1 MAGRI
6 AHIKRFT
13 GTGGQNGI
21 GTVSTTTGTKWR
33 LLFATAK
40 YSASPTQA
48 GVTLTLDS
56 GADTAFDVVLNT
68 GSANAQTTVYIPTPD
83 TIIIQ
88 PDDVL
93 TLTAPAGGGVITNA
107 VAIYVEEV
115 F

>member
-1 MAGRI
+1 MAVRAI
-6 AHIKRFT
+6 NVRRFT
-13 GTGGQNGI
+13 GTGSANGI
-21 GTVSTTTGTKWR
+21 GTVSTPVGKKFR

-48 GVTLTLDS
+48 GVSLTLDS
-56 GADTAFDVVLNT
+56 GVSAAFDAVLNT

-83 TIIIQ
+83 TIIIM

-107 VAIYVEEV
+107 VAIYCEEV